1 MNPSEADP
9 EQPNQECKLSQTD
22 QTNQSDKTK
31 ENIRLTER
39 LWEVV
44 ASQDSEVLS
53 SLFHDD
59 AEYTDAATPPD
70 DVAVGAAEIA
80 LRLGLAFEGVQ
91 IASTSRNV
99 VANDSVV
106 MVERVERWRWRTG
119 EQVDLPIASVVE
131 ISGSKISRWIDYWDL
146 QTLLAVAPGWWV
158 EHVMQGWK
166 T

>member
-1 MNPSEADP
+1 MT
-9 EQPNQECKLSQTD
+9 QVNQAT
-22 QTNQSDKTK
+22 

-44 ASQDSEVLS
+44 GSQDSDALS

-59 AEYTDAATPPD
+59 AEYTDVATPAD
-70 DVAVGAAEIA
+70 DVAIGGAEVAA
-80 LRLGLAFEGVQ
+80 RLGLAFEGVE
-91 IASTSRNV
+91 ISSTTRNV
-99 VANDSVV
+99 VANDTVV
-106 MVERVERWRWRTG
+106 MVERVERWTWRTG
-119 EQVDLPIASVVE
+119 EQLDLPIASVVE
-131 ISGSKISRWIDYWDL
+131 ISGSKITRWIDYWDM

>member
-1 MNPSEADP
+1 
-9 EQPNQECKLSQTD
+9 LSQTD
-22 QTNQSDKTK
+22 HTNQNDQTSQ
-31 ENIRLTER
+31 NIRLTER

-44 ASQDSEVLS
+44 ASQDSDVLS
-53 SLFHDD
+53 SLFNDG
-59 AEYTDAATPPD
+59 AEYTDAATPSD

-80 LRLGLAFEGVQ
+80 LRLGLAFDGVQ

-131 ISGSKISRWIDYWDL
+131 ISESKISRWIDYWDM
-146 QTLLAVAPGWWV
+146 QTLLSAAPGWWV

-166 T
+166 P